1 MYTALGLMLAA
12 RSTSVAAF
20 GGLLSGDGQEG
31 VFYSCQAFHSLQL
44 VLQQRLPRYEWEH
57 TLK

>member
-1 MYTALGLMLAA
+1 MLAA